1 MKRRRRLRDD
11 LPVDQGEGPTRS
23 IFLLPGSS
31 PSIVLGQEPTRPG
44 TRTLVVG
51 YDGSPLAQAAVVEAG
66 LRAGQ
71 TGCVFVVYAYDAP
84 PGFLGWPYYGR
95 KLSQARA
102 AGQHALADLL
112 QSGTSLPDVEY
123 IPELIAG
130 QPAEAIARVAAVRNA
145 DEIVVG
151 ASHAR
156 GLRKHASVPHE
167 LERTVPVPVI
177 TIR

>member
-1 MKRRRRLRDD
+1 
-11 LPVDQGEGPTRS
+11 
-23 IFLLPGSS
+23 
-31 PSIVLGQEPTRPG
+31 
-44 TRTLVVG
+44 
-51 YDGSPLAQAAVVEAG
+51 YDGSPVAQAAVVEAG

-95 KLSQARA
+95 RLSQARA
-102 AGQHALADLL
+102 IGRRALADLL
-112 QSGTSLPDVEY
+112 QGETWLPEAED
-123 IPELIAG
+123 IPELISG
-130 QPAEAIARVAAVRNA
+130 QPAEAIATVAAVRNA

-151 ASHAR
+151 ASPAR
-156 GLRKHASVPHE
+156 GLRGMRAGVSQE